1 MSRKLV
7 GGPSPPPQTDIA
19 VDARSRAEAVL
30 ITRQKSG
37 QDVRVGEQCG
47 TAETDERRESGS
59 AAVLSQNQHQ
69 CHNHENALDS
79 PGGRH
84 SGWRCRHPPSKVI
97 DAMQPDAATKAI
109 IATARERSVGSGF
122 ELLGEADGFWGRR
135 NATVLD
141 LRAQGEPSNGHKTEI
156 AKCPVMS
163 W

>member
-1 MSRKLV
+1 
-7 GGPSPPPQTDIA
+7 
-19 VDARSRAEAVL
+19 
-30 ITRQKSG
+30 
-37 QDVRVGEQCG
+37 
-47 TAETDERRESGS
+47 
-59 AAVLSQNQHQ
+59 
-69 CHNHENALDS
+69 
-79 PGGRH
+79 
-84 SGWRCRHPPSKVI
+84 
-97 DAMQPDAATKAI
+97 MQPDAATKAI